1 MKKKQFRRFAWG
13 GFTSDKLHADLVDMG
28 FGGFGQSKQAS
39 LAVFLTRAEAKKQYQ
54 DVRKIEIVEV
64 LPTKRKRP

>member
-39 LAVFLTRAEAKKQYQ
+39 GY
-54 DVRKIEIVEV
+54 RKSGCNNS
-64 LPTKRKRP
+64 